1 MNGEELGI
9 RFLGIGSR
17 RSNRDRSQWDPST
30 MSETPS
36 SSDVHVAR
44 APGSV
49 RSGLGF
55 AAFAALLALLV
66 YGGLALYADVEP
78 TAAALREVDG
88 ATIALAL
95 ALSSASFVLRFVR
108 WHVYLHRIGA
118 VVPVGASFAIYL
130 AGFALTVSPA
140 KVGELLRSAL
150 LHRRHG
156 VDIAR
161 TAPLL
166 VVERLT
172 DLVALTLLASLG
184 FFGRGSGTWLAC
196 LGVALAVALVALPA
210 WHAPQRALSA
220 FGARFQSSG
229 RFVERL
235 ARALEA
241 GRRVATPLTFLWATT
256 IGVMAWGLQCLAL
269 RAVAN
274 GFEGVALGFREAA
287 TCYAL
292 PLIAGA
298 LALVPGGLGFTE
310 ASMTGLLQSFGA
322 PELDSSRAVATT
334 AVVRLTTLWW
344 AVAVGVVALLSTRR
358 ARGFS
363 TG

>member
-1 MNGEELGI
+1 MHETSLP
-9 RFLGIGSR
+9 SD
-17 RSNRDRSQWDPST
+17 RD
-30 MSETPS
+30 
-36 SSDVHVAR
+36 A
-44 APGSV
+44 APTAGPLRGGV
-49 RSGLGF
+49 GL

-78 TAAALREVDG
+78 TTAALREVDG
-88 ATIALAL
+88 ATVALAL

-108 WHVYLHRIGA
+108 WHVYLRRIGA
-118 VVPVGASFAIYL
+118 TVPIGASFAIYL

-150 LHRRHG
+150 LHRRFG
-156 VDIAR
+156 IDVAR

-172 DLVALTLLASLG
+172 DLVALMLLASLG
-184 FFGRGSGTWLAC
+184 GFGRGSGTWLAC
-196 LGVALAVALVALPA
+196 LGVALALALVALPA
-210 WHAPQRALSA
+210 WRAPQRALIA
-220 FGARFQSSG
+220 LGARHRGSG
-229 RFVERL
+229 RIVERF
-235 ARALEA
+235 ASALEA
-241 GRRVATPLTFLWATT
+241 GRSVATPLTFAWATS
-256 IGVMAWGLQCLAL
+256 IGVVAWGLQCLAL
-269 RAVAN
+269 RVVAN
-274 GFEGVALGFREAA
+274 GFEGVALGVREAA

-310 ASMTGLLQSFGA
+310 ASMTGLLESFGGPA
-322 PELDSSRAVATT
+322 MDSARAVATT

-344 AVAVGVVALLSTRR
+344 AVAVGLVALLLGFRN
-358 ARGFS
+358 RGFS